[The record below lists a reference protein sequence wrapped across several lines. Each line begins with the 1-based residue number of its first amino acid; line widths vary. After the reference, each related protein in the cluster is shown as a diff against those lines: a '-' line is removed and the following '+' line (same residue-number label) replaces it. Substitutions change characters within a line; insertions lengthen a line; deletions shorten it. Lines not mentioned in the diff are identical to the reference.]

1 MRFALDSTPRKNRIT
16 TTRSHTV
23 GRAAKTVVEA
33 LEGRQML
40 ASVEA
45 GQFAVFQGP
54 GGQAVRINIGGSRG
68 SLDFIGAT
76 RDQNGQARL
85 NDIPMTI
92 FDAGGN
98 VVREQL
104 GGFGGRRGIN
114 LADEVLNNGQGD
126 SLFVGPTAP
135 YTNVPSGR
143 VNLDGLASNTLGKTY
158 GVNSYPGGFL
168 GTQVDILRVDS
179 KAGNVVVDSE
189 ISDEILAQ
197 LQILSPIITK
207 ADIGAVTTD
216 QQAVIGADFAQD
228 DPNLLYFAMNV
239 NFPSSS
245 GGATPT
251 ITRTVTPAMFTYNL
265 ATKQVVL
272 DQTLFGFNNA
282 QDRIRIDD
290 FTFLDDGRIAMFGSV
305 ALGQGAQPRVGLFF
319 SAPDAVFPDQFQ
331 PVRIGEQQPGQPL
344 PPITTE
350 LAAIEAIPGE
360 DYIIA
365 ITEADNAGGADDAQ
379 MVIIDPVT
387 GRGRNIGPVVD
398 PDQPNTVTNRLG
410 ENIRDLAWNPR
421 VTDQV
426 YQPGKRGILLGSES
440 TYDVLL
446 ALDIRERF
454 QNSDLYAIYGN
465 DVSPDMSVA
474 IAAFA
479 PLTNNNLSFNQRLF
493 GGLMQPFNGSAGSV
507 LTNMTTGEPET
518 VGLGNGGLYLGIRT
532 ADEDDA
538 ITVPVL
544 GLSGTEDFA
553 GSRPGVALPRTVRP
567 GVYLNG
573 SIKEFLFG
581 GTITGSV
588 SGSGTVTGSVS
599 GSRASP
605 GTAGVSGSPTGS
617 SGTASAG
624 SEPTTGSTT
633 VAAVAAP
640 MTSMGAPTSTATAEN
655 ATLRLVA
662 EDEPLRCEARS
673 MSQPRKR
680 ALTALRTNS
689 AHHNATGTSD
699 TTDDKK
705 CKEAPRQSVAWRP
718 VHRHWVRAGHRRWP
732 TTQRQCCGYRGHTNT
747 EATGQQGD
755 FACPRLD

>member
-1 MRFALDSTPRKNRIT
+1 MAFGPSDAVLFASGDSFRATTPQESLNMRFALDSTPRKNRIT

-305 ALGQGAQPRVGLFF
+305 ALGQGAQPRVMRSSPTSSSP
-319 SAPDAVFPDQFQ
+319 SASA
-331 PVRIGEQQPGQPL
+331 
-344 PPITTE
+344 
-350 LAAIEAIPGE
+350 
-360 DYIIA
+360 
-365 ITEADNAGGADDAQ
+365 
-379 MVIIDPVT
+379 
-387 GRGRNIGPVVD
+387 
-398 PDQPNTVTNRLG
+398 
-410 ENIRDLAWNPR
+410 
-421 VTDQV
+421 
-426 YQPGKRGILLGSES
+426 SS
-440 TYDVLL
+440 
-446 ALDIRERF
+446 
-454 QNSDLYAIYGN
+454 
-465 DVSPDMSVA
+465 SPAS
-474 IAAFA
+474 
-479 PLTNNNLSFNQRLF
+479 P
-493 GGLMQPFNGSAGSV
+493 
-507 LTNMTTGEPET
+507 
-518 VGLGNGGLYLGIRT
+518 
-532 ADEDDA
+532 
-538 ITVPVL
+538 
-544 GLSGTEDFA
+544 
-553 GSRPGVALPRTVRP
+553 SRPSPPNWPPSRPSPARITSSPSPR
-567 GVYLNG
+567 
-573 SIKEFLFG
+573 
-581 GTITGSV
+581 
-588 SGSGTVTGSVS
+588 
-599 GSRASP
+599 
-605 GTAGVSGSPTGS
+605 
-617 SGTASAG
+617 
-624 SEPTTGSTT
+624 PTTP
-633 VAAVAAP
+633 AAP
-640 MTSMGAPTSTATAEN
+640 MT
-655 ATLRLVA
+655 
-662 EDEPLRCEARS
+662 
-673 MSQPRKR
+673 
-680 ALTALRTNS
+680 
-689 AHHNATGTSD
+689 
-699 TTDDKK
+699 
-705 CKEAPRQSVAWRP
+705 
-718 VHRHWVRAGHRRWP
+718 RRWSSSTPSPVAAATSAPSSTRTSRTPSP
-732 TTQRQCCGYRGHTNT
+732 TAWARTSATSRGTR
-747 EATGQQGD
+747 A
-755 FACPRLD
+755 